1 MRLLGYRLTSK
12 GYRLFDLVTRKLF
25 IRRDVEFNEN
35 YFGHKVP
42 VTTWP
47 ASEPIQKGQ
56 ELERHP
62 VPVKS
67 HAQVEEEEEEKSE
80 QKASLSFSFII
91 LCHVIPSE

>member
-1 MRLLGYRLTSK
+1 M
-12 GYRLFDLVTRKLF
+12 
-25 IRRDVEFNEN
+25 EFNEN

-42 VTTWP
+42 VTTRP

-62 VPVKS
+62 LPVKS
-67 HAQVEEEEEEKSE
+67 HVQVEEAEEEKSE

-91 LCHVIPSE
+91 LCHVNASK

>member
-1 MRLLGYRLTSK
+1 M
-12 GYRLFDLVTRKLF
+12 
-25 IRRDVEFNEN
+25 EFNEN

-42 VTTWP
+42 VTTRP

-62 VPVKS
+62 LPVKS
-67 HAQVEEEEEEKSE
+67 HVQVEEEEEEKSE

-91 LCHVIPSE
+91 LCHVNASK